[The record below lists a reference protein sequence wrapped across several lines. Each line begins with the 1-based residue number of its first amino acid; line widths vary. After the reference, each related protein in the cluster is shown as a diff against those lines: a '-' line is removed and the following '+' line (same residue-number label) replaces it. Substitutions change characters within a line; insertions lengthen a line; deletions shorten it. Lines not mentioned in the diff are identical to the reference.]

1 MASVSHEGPGLARE
15 AIGLREVLFQSV
27 THMAPA
33 AAVAF
38 SIPAGASYAAGA
50 LPLATVLALIACLFV
65 ALSIGELAR
74 HLPSAGGFY
83 TYAAQGIHPW
93 VGFLVAWAYAFA
105 EAFIAAFLFL
115 VFAITVSGTLNTE
128 YGWSTGTWWIWVLLS
143 SVVVFVL
150 GYVGIQVST
159 RVGTGMGV
167 FEIVVFAALGLWL
180 IVEAGSRN
188 TLSVFGTSH
197 STVHGYAGFSG
208 VIAACVYSILAFT
221 GFESAAP
228 LAEEARDPRRTI
240 RKAVIY
246 SAVAIGAFY
255 VFTTYAATVY
265 RGPGRMADFVSI
277 NNGDPWTFLARAVWG
292 VGWIVVFVAIIN
304 SAVANANAGA
314 NATTRTWFAMG
325 RIRLLPAF
333 MAAIHPRFRS
343 PHVAVIVQ
351 FVVAL
356 ALALWLG
363 FQYTPYTAFI
373 LMATI
378 FTLILISIYIVIL
391 ISCITYFWRFQ
402 RRHANVLMHAVIPV
416 VGIAVFVP
424 VLLTAAG
431 IPAFKFVSKLVYPIS
446 LAGPVVGIWMVLGI
460 VYLVYLHSRHP
471 ERITE
476 TGRIFL
482 DEPIAETHATPGAS
496 PAAPDEGG
504 AP

>member
-1 MASVSHEGPGLARE
+1 MSVTSQGEPGLARN

-50 LPLATVLALIACLFV
+50 LPLAVVLALIACLFV

-83 TYAAQGIHPW
+83 TYASKGIHPW
-93 VGFLVAWAYAFA
+93 VGFLVAWGYAFA
-105 EAFIAAFLFL
+105 EAFIASFLFL
-115 VFAITVSGTLNTE
+115 VFAITVSGTLNSE
-128 YGWSTGTWWIWVLLS
+128 YGWSTGTWWIWVVLS
-143 SVVVFVL
+143 SVLVFVL
-150 GYVGIQVST
+150 GYVGIRIST

-167 FEIVVFAALGLWL
+167 FEIVIFAALSLWL

-188 TLSVFGTSH
+188 SLSVFTTTH
-197 STVHGYAGFSG
+197 STVPGYAGASG

-246 SAVAIGAFY
+246 SAFAIGAFY
-255 VFTTYAATVY
+255 VYTTYAATVY
-265 RGPGRMADFVSI
+265 RGPNRMANFVTLG
-277 NNGDPWTFLARAVWG
+277 NGDPWTFLAKAVWG
-292 VGWIVVFVAIIN
+292 VGWVLVFIAIIN

-333 MAAIHPRFRS
+333 MAAIHPRFKS
-343 PHVAVIVQ
+343 PHVAVTVQ
-351 FVVAL
+351 FVVAV

-378 FTLILISIYIVIL
+378 FTLVLIVIYIVIL
-391 ISCITYFWRFQ
+391 VACIAYYWRFQ
-402 RRHANVLMHAVIPV
+402 REHANIVMHGIIPV
-416 VGIAVFVP
+416 LGIAVFVP
-424 VLLTAAG
+424 VFLTAAG
-431 IPAFKFVSKLVYPIS
+431 IPAFKFVAKLAYPIS
-446 LAGPVVGIWMVLGI
+446 LAGPVVGVWMVIGV
-460 VYLVYLHSRHP
+460 VYLLVLHSRHP
-471 ERITE
+471 DRLAE
-476 TGRIFL
+476 TGRIFV
-482 DEPIAETHATPGAS
+482 DEPRPAAIEAATPADPTTG
-496 PAAPDEGG
+496 EG
-504 AP
+504 

>member
-1 MASVSHEGPGLARE
+1 MASSVQGSPGLARE
-15 AIGLREVLFQSV
+15 AIGLREVLFQSI

-50 LPLATVLALIACLFV
+50 LPLATLLALVACLFV

-74 HLPSAGGFY
+74 HLPSAGSFY
-83 TYAAQGIHPW
+83 TYASKGIHPS

-128 YGWSTGTWWIWVLLS
+128 YGWSTGTWWIWVVLS
-143 SVVVFVL
+143 SLLVFVL
-150 GYVGIQVST
+150 GYLGIRIST
-159 RVGTGMGV
+159 KAGTAMGA
-167 FEIVVFAALGLWL
+167 FEIVVFGALSVWL
-180 IVEAGSRN
+180 IAKAGGAN
-188 TLSVFGTSH
+188 TLSVFTTH
-197 STVHGYAGFSG
+197 HATAPGYAGLSG

-228 LAEEARDPRRTI
+228 LAEEARDPRRNI

-246 SAVAIGAFY
+246 SALGIGAFY
-255 VFTTYAATVY
+255 VFSTYAATVY
-265 RGPGRMADFVSI
+265 RGSGNMTDFI
-277 NNGDPWTFLARAVWG
+277 KLGNGDPWTYLAKAVWG
-292 VGWIVVFVAIIN
+292 VGWVLVFIAIIN

-333 MAAIHPRFRS
+333 IATIHPRWKS
-343 PHVAVIVQ
+343 PHLAVTVQ

-378 FTLILISIYIVIL
+378 FTLILIAIYIVIL
-391 ISCITYFWRFQ
+391 IACIAYYWRFQ
-402 RRHANVLMHAVIPV
+402 RQHANILMHGIVPIL
-416 VGIAVFVP
+416 GIAVFVP
-424 VLLTAAG
+424 VFLTAAG
-431 IPAFKFVSKLVYPIS
+431 IPAFKFVAKLAYPIS

-471 ERITE
+471 DRLAE

-482 DEPIAETHATPGAS
+482 DEPSAVPVGPEGA
-496 PAAPDEGG
+496 DTELGQR
-504 AP
+504 